1 MDTIAETAPDTD
13 LSRGTSPDT
22 FFKVAEIWVPEG
34 GRLVHAGGDYG
45 NSPAFAEASV
55 AESFTEGEGLPGKAW
70 QRRRPVVLGAFDG
83 SYFRR
88 TAAAR
93 EAGLTS
99 AVAVPVFAQ
108 DILKA
113 VLVVFCGDGAGRR
126 GAIEVWQDIEER
138 LTLVDGHY
146 GDASAFEAA
155 SRDITF
161 GHGQGLPGAVWAAD
175 TPILMRD
182 IARSGAFLRSGQAA
196 EAGFRTGLGLPIPT
210 PGEES
215 FVLTL
220 LSASNTPIARRFE
233 IWDARPERVGA
244 TREAQLIDGICERE
258 GALWPQQN
266 PPVNPPMARAWKG
279 PVGQVLG
286 TGLPHVQR
294 DKGGLPADYSSMVAL
309 PIYRADDLAYV
320 VAWYL

>member
-1 MDTIAETAPDTD
+1 MDMIADTAPAID
-13 LSRGTSPDT
+13 TSPDT
-22 FFKVAEIWVPEG
+22 FVRVAEVWVPKG

-45 NSPAFAEASV
+45 NSPAFADASV
-55 AESFTEGEGLPGKAW
+55 AESFAEGEGLPGKAW
-70 QRRRPVVLGAFDG
+70 EKRRPVVLKAFDG
-83 SYFRR
+83 SYFKR
-88 TAAAR
+88 TAAAS

-99 AVAVPVFAQ
+99 AVAVPIFAE
-108 DILKA
+108 DTLKA
-113 VLVVFCGDGAGRR
+113 VLVVLCGDGDGRR
-126 GAIEVWQDIEER
+126 GAIEVWQDVEER
-138 LTLVDGHY
+138 LTLVDGYY
-146 GDASAFEAA
+146 GGASAFEAA
-155 SRDITF
+155 SRDISF
-161 GHGQGLPGAVWAAD
+161 GRGQGLPGAVWAAD

-182 IARSGAFLRSGQAA
+182 LARSGAFLRSGQAA

-210 PGEES
+210 PGEAS

-244 TREAQLIDGICERE
+244 AREAQLIDGICERE
-258 GALWPQQN
+258 GALWPRQN
-266 PPVNPPMARAWKG
+266 PPVDPPMARAWKG

-294 DKGGLPADYSSMVAL
+294 DGGGLPANYASMVAL
-309 PIYRADDLAYV
+309 PIYHADHLAHV